1 MELRVLTEPQQGA
14 TFDDLLAVA
23 RTAEECGYG
32 AFFRSDHSSAMGT
45 GDGLPGPADAWTT
58 LAGVARETS
67 TIRLG
72 TLVTAVTV
80 EHPGPLAIT
89 VAQVDAMSGGRVEL
103 GLGTGWYAEE
113 HAADGVPLPG
123 VTERFDRFEEQ
134 LAIITGLWSTPVGA
148 TFGFEGRHWT
158 LVDSPAL
165 PEPVQTKIPV
175 LVGGAGLSR
184 TPRVAAAYADEFT
197 LPFAP
202 VTAAGAVFE
211 RVRRACEALDRDP
224 ASMTMSAALVMCV
237 GESDA
242 EVDRR
247 ARAIGRDP
255 EDLRASGVVGTP
267 DEAAQTLRRWAEAGC
282 DRVYL
287 QVLDVHD
294 LDHLRLVADAVAP
307 MLG

>member
-32 AFFRSDHSSAMGT
+32 AFFRSDHSVAMGT
-45 GDGLPGPADAWTT
+45 GDDLPGPTDAWTT

-113 HAADGVPLPG
+113 HAADDVPLPG

-165 PEPVQTKIPV
+165 PEPVQAKIPV
-175 LVGGAGLSR
+175 LVGGAGLWR